1 MSDQID
7 NQIEVP
13 PSFIALFLS
22 RSGNLT
28 ITHAALL
35 LRYEQ
40 CEDMAHSLVEH
51 AQLLAAG
58 ETFAEQ
64 AILQRC
70 LDGLRVDQASFS
82 EAEAT
87 WVVRRLAE
95 LLEWSPLTAV
105 A

>member
-1 MSDQID
+1 MSDPID
-7 NQIEVP
+7 NQIDVP
-13 PSFIALFLS
+13 PSFIALFLN
-22 RSGNLT
+22 RSGSLR

-70 LDGLRVDQASFS
+70 LDGLRVDQSHFAAP
-82 EAEAT
+82 EAE

-95 LLEWSPLTAV
+95 LLEWSPLTTV

>member
-1 MSDQID
+1 MNDQID

-13 PSFIALFLS
+13 PSFITLFLN
-22 RSGNLT
+22 RSGILR

-64 AILQRC
+64 EILQRC
-70 LDGLRVDQASFS
+70 LDV
-82 EAEAT
+82 
-87 WVVRRLAE
+87 
-95 LLEWSPLTAV
+95 
-105 A
+105 